1 MDLARFK
8 MNIKEKYILTCS
20 IEELKG
26 FTLNNTNEYVYY
38 KGLGK
43 GNILVVDIKTK
54 EIDFSSKNLLK
65 LIEGKYK
72 VVLDNDK

>member
-1 MDLARFK
+1 

-26 FTLNNTNEYVYY
+26 FIPNKTNEYVYD

-43 GNILVVDIKTK
+43 GKILAVDIKTK
-54 EIDFSSKNLLK
+54 EIDFSSKDLLK

-72 VVLDNDK
+72 VV

>member
-1 MDLARFK
+1 MMDLARFK

-26 FTLNNTNEYVYY
+26 FIPNNTNEYVYY

-43 GNILVVDIKTK
+43 GKLLVVDVKTK
-54 EIDFSSKNLLK
+54 EIDFSSKDLLK

-72 VVLDNDK
+72 VV